1 MTTEIRDADLADP
14 ADAAAIVDLVSA
26 YASDPLGGDA
36 PLGADVQ
43 ARLVP
48 GLRAH
53 PTTLVL
59 LAFEEG
65 RAVGVAVCFFG
76 FSTFAARPL
85 LNVHDLAVLAGGAW
99 ARSRPRA
106 PRCAA
111 RGAGARPRLLQAHA
125 RGARGESAGPGALR
139 ELRAR
144 RRGRRELDLHAVS
157 QQTARDVSAEGTHM
171 MQDWLLPYAATI
183 WAMGIMGGL
192 VLVQLIVLD
201 VAGIRVGHVP
211 GTTVTGTIRISSSA
225 RAVRMRTPTRPSPR
239 SSCSRSSASCTHAA
253 PGALNLCAAIYV
265 VARVAHMLCY
275 YADWKL
281 PRSGAF
287 LVAFLALVGMLVIG
301 AAAALR

>member
-1 MTTEIRDADLADP
+1 
-14 ADAAAIVDLVSA
+14 
-26 YASDPLGGDA
+26 
-36 PLGADVQ
+36 
-43 ARLVP
+43 
-48 GLRAH
+48 
-53 PTTLVL
+53 
-59 LAFEEG
+59 
-65 RAVGVAVCFFG
+65 
-76 FSTFAARPL
+76 
-85 LNVHDLAVLAGGAW
+85 
-99 ARSRPRA
+99 
-106 PRCAA
+106 
-111 RGAGARPRLLQAHA
+111 
-125 RGARGESAGPGALR
+125 
-139 ELRAR
+139 
-144 RRGRRELDLHAVS
+144 
-157 QQTARDVSAEGTHM
+157 M

-211 GTTVTGTIRISSSA
+211 GTTVTGDHSHFLFRASRAHANTNETIAAFILLA
-225 RAVRMRTPTRPSPR
+225 LFGVL
-239 SSCSRSSASCTHAA
+239 HNAA